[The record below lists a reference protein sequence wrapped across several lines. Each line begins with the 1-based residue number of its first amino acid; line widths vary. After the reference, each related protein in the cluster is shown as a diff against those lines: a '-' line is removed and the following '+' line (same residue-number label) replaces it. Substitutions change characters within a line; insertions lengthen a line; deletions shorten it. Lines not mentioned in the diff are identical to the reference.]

1 MDSYQLPMSRTL
13 RGFELSRVS
22 QARAGA
28 AVWFPPWIPPSGR
41 SDGSPPRVRPHFCCP
56 HLVCRFY
63 PSCWEE
69 DGCCG
74 ARRRSHS
81 TSFSS
86 SEKRSNPLCELFLE
100 HVPFFKA
107 GVELLLVCGPTEPL
121 ISGISI
127 MSRGGGGSVP
137 NSASSSLC
145 SLPAPSD
152 LHSSLAAPLTATSIA
167 LCGAPSQQAGGSTKR
182 V

>member
-13 RGFELSRVS
+13 SGFELCRVS

-28 AVWFPPWIPPSGR
+28 VVWFPPWIPPSGR

-69 DGCCG
+69 EGCCG

-107 GVELLLVCGPTEPL
+107 E
-121 ISGISI
+121 
-127 MSRGGGGSVP
+127 
-137 NSASSSLC
+137 SSSC
-145 SLPAPSD
+145 SSAAPRS
-152 LHSSLAAPLTATSIA
+152 LSLAGLA
-167 LCGAPSQQAGGSTKR
+167 
-182 V
+182 